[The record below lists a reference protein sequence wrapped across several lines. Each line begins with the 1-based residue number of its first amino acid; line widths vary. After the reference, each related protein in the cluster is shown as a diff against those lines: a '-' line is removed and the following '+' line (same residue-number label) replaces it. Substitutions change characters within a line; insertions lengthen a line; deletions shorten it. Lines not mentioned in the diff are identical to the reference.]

1 MTATAIAEG
10 KSMADTVHDF
20 GHEELLPMAF
30 EFADDKSCVH
40 RGPKLLLIGADETVT
55 EEAKDDY
62 VKTLG
67 R

>member
-1 MTATAIAEG
+1 
-10 KSMADTVHDF
+10 MADTVHDF